1 MSDAAVKEEMR
12 VAFIGKMKEG
22 KAGLDFT
29 LLLSDEEIA
38 DIVAS
43 LEGWNE
49 LTGPEKKE
57 RSVSLFG
64 EACKTKGYKLAKKYN
79 LAEVGSI
86 VY

>member
-1 MSDAAVKEEMR
+1 MSDAAGNAAVKEEKR

-43 LEGWNE
+43 LEGWNTMFE
-49 LTGPEKKE
+49 CTMQEFK
-57 RSVSLFG
+57 
-64 EACKTKGYKLAKKYN
+64 
-79 LAEVGSI
+79 
-86 VY
+86 